1 MKKQIFTKGK
11 IKIGILFFAILL
23 MVAGFSGYKNIV
35 VIKNYFQ
42 NTKVFAAVGEGVY
55 RPNILPY
62 PYSLPRG
69 IKIVDNSTESWVS
82 WDTATRHSGNAACA
96 LLSKACEEAGPFGH
110 AKYDPVTAQPC
121 SDVTV
126 GGQAYCT
133 TDWSKSDLFKPG
145 TIVAFGGVK
154 GVSWNGTFSNAY
166 YACQNQP
173 ITPTISYTPP
183 GISISDDMRTWVYW
197 DNTKTY
203 NGNVACSLISRD
215 CKVAEPLGYNTPGN
229 PNYLRTQTCSDDS
242 LGGISYC
249 ADYATTSIP
258 QWHELAWDEDGYA
271 LSLFEG
277 WGITLS
283 PGHITIEDWR
293 KHTLLK
299 GTAICVGKGGYSP
312 LIGVKVTSTSTPP
325 DGICMDYTAWNFGYP
340 LPCRYD
346 PPPPAT
352 PCPDG
357 QYRDENGN
365 CVPKS
370 SLPPPPPPKRWPPLV
385 PIPKPDSNAVDWT
398 PPGVFVEIDS
408 DKYDFCASDKF
419 NLTWDSQRANSC
431 TASMASG
438 VDNSWTIASTKGTKS
453 MGPIPAGSYTYKIT
467 CNGTDD
473 GTPQGNP
480 VSASSSVKITTQTQL
495 KEQVSMQS
503 NPSSITKIGSTST
516 IRWELQDPGGD
527 CVDRI
532 DVFSCT
538 GRVSGPSGFVDNNF
552 NGKQISDFPN
562 DPLYVTPV
570 LNRNGNYYYSLNCK
584 TESGADFPASTVI
597 NVNIPPPT
605 ISIEGIPSY
614 TNPQGEKVTSIT
626 EEGTSATLEWKVK
639 NATSCIATSSGDI
652 YFKIDEQW
660 LASKPNATDGTHTAP
675 TENYSEN
682 GVYGYALTCTGPGG
696 TTTSNIWKVIVA
708 IPPKITSFFATPIII
723 NNLNYSGLL
732 LTLNFKYADLC
743 DVFEGIT
750 GFYSAPESSPSVLSP
765 GLLNEASLYSYNM
778 NGDYVYNAAC
788 YGIGGDVYAS
798 TTVQVRIPPSFEFTA
813 DKKDLSFGAGF
824 DTATMSWSDFKNA
837 GSCTISDNIG
847 LVGHSEVITP
857 TDGNKTSFVC
867 DNTTVGQAFK
877 YTLSCSGTGGYTGGN
892 VLKSLEIECSST
904 GSGYSVSSISSS
916 LSASPSSTIT
926 AGNPVTIT
934 WGTSGA
940 VAGSGVASGGNST
953 WPGSLNTNDGTHT
966 WTSPPLSA
974 GTYTYTI
981 SYNRP
986 GGQTDTSSVTVNVT
1000 SGPSL
1005 TFNAVPAS
1013 VNSGNSTT
1021 LVWNSENT
1029 SSCSASGAWSGAKA
1043 TSGSEST
1050 GPITS
1055 NKIYT
1060 LTCVG
1065 DGSSTSS
1072 SANVSVLSAVQVQT
1086 SSAKAIS
1093 SFRIG
1098 DKEASISN
1106 LRRIIAISVSPDL
1119 VISSLTPII
1128 VIPAGATISP
1138 ASGVPQNFT
1147 NPVVYTV
1154 IAQDKT
1160 KTTYTVR
1167 VTQ

>member
-23 MVAGFSGYKNIV
+23 MVAGFSYLQNIYS
-35 VIKNYFQ
+35 IQ
-42 NTKVFAAVGEGVY
+42 AQQLPA
-55 RPNILPY
+55 LMPY
-62 PYSLPRG
+62 PYSLPLG
-69 IKIVDNSTESWVS
+69 VSLNDDTAS
-82 WDTATRHSGNAACA
+82 WDNGTGYSGNAACA
-96 LLSKACEEAGPFGH
+96 LLSMACERAVPFGY
-110 AKYDPVTAQPC
+110 YDPGSDNYQRTQTC
-121 SDVTV
+121 SDVSV

-133 TDWSKSDLFKPG
+133 TDWRNSDVNPIPIG
-145 TIVAFGGVK
+145 MYQSVEIK
-154 GVSWNGTFSNAY
+154 GVSWNGTFANAY

-173 ITPTISYTPP
+173 ITPTPINSLPQGLYV
-183 GISISDDMRTWVYW
+183 IDDMKTLSWREDVMYTG
-197 DNTKTY
+197 NT
-203 NGNVACSLISRD
+203 ACSYISRD
-215 CKVAEPLGYNTPGN
+215 CQSAEPFGYNDPGSG
-229 PNYLRTQTCSDDS
+229 NYQQAQTCSDES
-242 LGGISYC
+242 LGGIAYC
-249 ADYATTSIP
+249 ADYATTTP
-258 QWHELAWDEDGYA
+258 MWHAVAWDENGRA

-277 WGITLS
+277 WGITRS
-283 PGHITIEDWR
+283 PGHIRIEDFR
-293 KHTLLK
+293 TRSLRN
-299 GTAICVGKGGYSP
+299 GTALCIKTVGFP
-312 LIGVKVTSTSTPP
+312 PIDIGVKVATTTIPWP
-325 DGICMDYTAWNFGYP
+325 KLCRDYRALNYLRP
-340 LPCRYD
+340 LPCLYE
-346 PPPPAT
+346 PPKQ
-352 PCPDG
+352 PCPVG
-357 QYRDENGN
+357 QYRDENGE
-365 CVPKS
+365 CVDIPI
-370 SLPPPPPPKRWPPLV
+370 PPPPPRQWPPLV
-385 PIPKPDSNAVDWT
+385 PVPKPDSDAVEWA

-408 DKYDFCASDKF
+408 DKYNFCASEEF

-438 VDNSWTIASTKGTKS
+438 VDSSWSVASTSGTKS

-480 VSASSSVKITTQTQL
+480 VSASSSVMITTQTQF

-516 IRWELQDPGGD
+516 ISWSLQDPGGD

-532 DVFSCT
+532 NVFSCY
-538 GRVSGPSGFVDNNF
+538 GSISGPSGFVDNDF

-562 DPLYVTPV
+562 NPPYVTPI

-626 EEGTSATLEWKVK
+626 EEGTSATLEWKVE
-639 NATSCIATSSGDI
+639 NATSCTATSSGNI

-660 LASKPNATDGTHTAP
+660 LASSPNATNGTHTAP
-675 TENYSEN
+675 TENYYEN
-682 GVYGYALTCTGPGG
+682 GVYGYGLTCTGPGG
-696 TTTSNIWKVIVA
+696 TTTSNIWKVVVA
-708 IPPKITSFFATPIII
+708 IPPKITSFFPTPSTI
-723 NNLNYSGLL
+723 NILDDDSLK
-732 LTLNFKYADLC
+732 LTLNFMYADFC
-743 DVFEGIT
+743 DVYEGIT
-750 GFYSAPESSPSVLSP
+750 GFYSSSESSPFVLFP
-765 GLLNEASLYSYNM
+765 GLLNEASLDSYNM
-778 NGDYVYNAAC
+778 NGDYVYNAYC
-788 YGIGGDVYAS
+788 YGIGGMTEAS
-798 TTVQVRIPPSFEFTA
+798 TTVLVRVPPSFEFTT
-813 DKKDLSFGAGF
+813 DNTNLSFGDGS

-837 GSCTISDNIG
+837 GSCTISNNIG
-847 LVGHSEVITP
+847 PTGQSVDIPP
-857 TDGNKTSFVC
+857 TDGNTTSFVC
-867 DNTTVGQAFK
+867 DDTTVGQAFT
-877 YTLSCSGTGGYTGGN
+877 YTLSCSGTGGYAGPN
-892 VLKSLEIECSST
+892 VSTSTEISCSSS

-953 WPGSLNTNDGTHT
+953 WPGALNTNDGPHT

-981 SYNRP
+981 SYKRSS
-986 GGQTDTSSVTVNVT
+986 GETDTSSVTVNVA
-1000 SGPSL
+1000 SGPTL
-1005 TFNAVPAS
+1005 TFEANPTS

-1029 SSCSASGAWSGAKA
+1029 SSCSASGAWSGAKG
-1043 TSGSEST
+1043 TSGSEIT

-1093 SFRIG
+1093 SFKIG
-1098 DKEASISN
+1098 DSSGFINN
-1106 LRRIIAISVSPDL
+1106 LYQTIL
-1119 VISSLTPII
+1119 VTVPMGTDVKNLVPII

-1138 ASGVPQNFT
+1138 ASGVPQDFT
-1147 NPVVYTV
+1147 KVVIYTV
-1154 IAQDKT
+1154 TAQNGSKASYQVGV
-1160 KTTYTVR
+1160 K
-1167 VTQ
+1167 Q